1 MGPNRVAFAAIST
14 ETPRVHP
21 LLHSVALRMTTFPVT
36 LATVAIALSVPAF
49 AFPEPTAPPR
59 VEPSPR
65 SVLTDLADDAR
76 RLPSSFRRI
85 P

>member
-1 MGPNRVAFAAIST
+1 
-14 ETPRVHP
+14 
-21 LLHSVALRMTTFPVT
+21 MTTFPVT

-49 AFPEPTAPPR
+49 AFPQTTAPPR

-76 RLPSSFRRI
+76 RLPFRFGRMS
-85 P
+85 